1 MKVRRFD
8 AIIEFYEKNDHVCK
22 EKAEEKY
29 KKFKAELKAN
39 INSHNN
45 RRWLDELE
53 EKENQISSFYNFMI
67 EQAARFFRDGSITK
81 AIEILQ

>member
-8 AIIEFYEKNDHVCK
+8 AIIEFYEKNEHNCK
-22 EKAEEKY
+22 EKAEERYQKI
-29 KKFKAELKAN
+29 KAELKAN

-53 EKENQISSFYNFMI
+53 DKENQISSFYSFML
-67 EQAARFFRDGSITK
+67 EQAIKHFRDGSITK
-81 AIEILQ
+81 ATEILQ